1 MKNNRPLVSIVDD
14 DESVRATEKSVQS
27 ELG

>member
-27 ELG
+27 ELR